1 MCFERVTCETA
12 SEVSHIYALA
22 WKTAY
27 RGIVPQSYL
36 DELPL
41 DCWTPKLGCWSYQDY
56 ALKAE
61 GRFVATST
69 IAPARDET
77 MPGWGEVISLYVLP
91 EQFHKGYGSR
101 MLRYVT
107 ERLREQGFD
116 KLYLW
121 VLEQNHNARRFYEK
135 MGFQPNGDW
144 QLGEIGGKKLVEV
157 RYVHIR
163 EKTPASNENA
173 VS

>member
-1 MCFERVTCETA
+1 MER
-12 SEVSHIYALA
+12 
-22 WKTAY
+22 
-27 RGIVPQSYL
+27 
-36 DELPL
+36 
-41 DCWTPKLGCWSYQDY
+41 WTPKLGCSSYQDY

-69 IAPARDET
+69 IAPARDAT
-77 MPGWGEVISLYVLP
+77 MPGWGEVISIYVLP

-107 ERLREQGFD
+107 ERLHEQGFD

-144 QLGEIGGKKLVEV
+144 RTEADG
-157 RYVHIR
+157 
-163 EKTPASNENA
+163 SA
-173 VS
+173 VCAYL